1 MMFPSYLYA
10 DTPSGVAATSLLKR
24 FRNRRRRAANV
35 GPDGKNSDGSGSDG
49 TDLGEDA
56 SLLRSLEEIIRGD
69 ASSTHV
75 HATVRRVTVLM
86 IAGDLAI
93 PSAVSFLSAAA
104 PGPSYAAGASP
115 DSGNTVYHYVACNG
129 SVECWRALEDGA
141 ALPSGESG
149 WTAVNDFGDS
159 PIMMACANDGGSI
172 VKYAVETLS
181 RHDGMGE
188 AGTGAAAAVTLQYLA
203 CEMRNTAGMNA
214 LGVAAGGSRVGII
227 RMLLFGVG
235 AGKEHFD
242 ICSARLHCCPS
253 ESDVDVW
260 RSCIDKAKEKRNG
273 GNDEDDGGGRLEK
286 LCECVELMEFAL
298 EIQRSQTESF
308 KKAEWKRREQEAE
321 IAAAEL
327 LAMVE
332 GVSTKGGTVLG
343 KKKKKKKKKK
353 SATEKDIDNGEEIDA
368 HQKNNSN
375 EGHNTSAPSVENAR
389 HLIDP
394 DREASAPL
402 APTSCISEKIDGP
415 AKSDLP
421 PPEAPRPKKG
431 APTRPSQSSP
441 RTPARTKEMSAHVS
455 GAGPVP
461 APTRDAAHERDC
473 GADPPTDSAV
483 PHRSGV
489 PTKAFGAGGTGFPP
503 GPHAAA
509 PQPSPPPQHPVTY
522 ASLNSSF
529 LSKITSFCDHPGDPR
544 ALAADVSMLLRTRHG
559 MALLSPSQLDVLQA
573 VLEGQA
579 EECAEA
585 RRIQRR
591 VRRTLGS
598 VDEEKQV

>member
-1 MMFPSYLYA
+1 
-10 DTPSGVAATSLLKR
+10 
-24 FRNRRRRAANV
+24 
-35 GPDGKNSDGSGSDG
+35 
-49 TDLGEDA
+49 
-56 SLLRSLEEIIRGD
+56 
-69 ASSTHV
+69 
-75 HATVRRVTVLM
+75 
-86 IAGDLAI
+86 
-93 PSAVSFLSAAA
+93 
-104 PGPSYAAGASP
+104 
-115 DSGNTVYHYVACNG
+115 
-129 SVECWRALEDGA
+129 
-141 ALPSGESG
+141 
-149 WTAVNDFGDS
+149 
-159 PIMMACANDGGSI
+159 
-172 VKYAVETLS
+172 VETLS
-181 RHDGMGE
+181 RHDGAGGGE
-188 AGTGAAAAVTLQYLA
+188 TGAAAAVTLQYLA

-273 GNDEDDGGGRLEK
+273 GSDGDDSGGRLEK
-286 LCECVELMEFAL
+286 LRECVELMEFAL
-298 EIQRSQTESF
+298 EIQRNQTESF
-308 KKAEWKRREQEAE
+308 KEAEWKRREQVAE

-332 GVSTKGGTVLG
+332 GVSTKGGTVLA

-353 SATEKDIDNGEEIDA
+353 SATEKGINHGEEIDA

-375 EGHNTSAPSVENAR
+375 EGHNTSAPSVENTR
-389 HLIDP
+389 H
-394 DREASAPL
+394 ASVPS

-415 AKSDLP
+415 PKSDLP
-421 PPEAPRPKKG
+421 PPEAPRRKKD
-431 APTRPSQSSP
+431 APTRPSPLSP
-441 RTPARTKEMSAHVS
+441 WTPARTKEISAHVS
-455 GAGPVP
+455 GVGPIP
-461 APTRDAAHERDC
+461 NPTRDDTHGRDC
-473 GADPPTDSAV
+473 GADPSTESAV
-483 PHRSGV
+483 PHSNGA
-489 PTKAFGAGGTGFPP
+489 PTKAFGAGGTGCPP

-509 PQPSPPPQHPVTY
+509 APPSPPPQHPVTY

-529 LSKITSFCDHPGDPR
+529 LSKITAFCDHPGDPR